1 MWGGWGAFDWRVPV
15 LLLVG
20 VGEATSCRHS
30 NVTVVSDRN
39 TPVRIGHA
47 QLLSCLANRKY
58 KINAGGYLCRQLN
71 QSLDIFQ
78 LFKLSNWLSGWL
90 WLVGEGCV
98 GRGGERVILA

>member
-47 QLLSCLANRKY
+47 QLLS
-58 KINAGGYLCRQLN
+58 G
-71 QSLDIFQ
+71 SSE
-78 LFKLSNWLSGWL
+78 LSVGDRV
-90 WLVGEGCV
+90 LVGGC
-98 GRGGERVILA
+98 G